1 MVRAPREHISAYR
14 FCRSNFK
21 HRGFPSAL
29 LTAASLSRRYD
40 SFSGR
45 DGVQSAPVRA
55 PRANR
60 PAVSAR
66 LPPAT
71 TRYQREEMSMT
82 NRARAE
88 DDVVVPRDARTTP
101 APEHDRSARPTL
113 RYVVPPKRGDAPSAS
128 AEKENGRSP
137 ETVPSKRP
145 AAKRRKPKLAATGRD
160 DPKQVTLSQAFAG
173 PDAGAGG
180 TAFRGTA
187 TREGDGVCSTL
198 ESADDVELAPGLI
211 GNAETRRKR
220 ARDENDDR
228 DDDVDDETPR
238 RVSRDPFVLHGGD
251 ETVSNDDAFG
261 ETFARAIRTASA
273 WSIGVLF
280 RDVVGRRRFG
290 FRSNAE
296 PEPDAAQK
304 EAARKAARAAG
315 AGAPPPEG
323 GWQAAVRR
331 VPVALGVLP
340 LGADVADA
348 GDGVGGVLFT
358 IPLVATRGDGDSR
371 TKKKKSDETD
381 TPERLA
387 ARPEHA
393 AALASA
399 LRAGVPAV
407 TFHAQAVFKTLG
419 AIGACPAPLLAR
431 LTVLD
436 ARAMAWLHAPDTPHE
451 GGVEEAWRTCFPG
464 DDARLASRKP
474 DRNRETPFRAFRR
487 DLASAAALAQRF
499 RRAAQSDA
507 RLRANAELRAR
518 FARTTRR
525 EGRVAALLGAMER
538 AGIGFDAAYARR
550 VVTRFREEVET
561 IEREADALS
570 VTNPDGSRVNLAA
583 HAQVAEALFVTLRLP
598 APSAVAGGDAA
609 TRSTRDEVLR
619 ALASGP
625 DAHPLARLVARH
637 RAATR
642 AAATCASYVS
652 MYEKQNGPSGSSSD
666 VGAEI
671 ISAPRRFRVGRLR
684 CEWNNTRTATGRLS
698 SSNPNLQ
705 AVGGAAVA
713 ESDASGHGNDGDAL
727 LTLRGAFVAPPGR
740 VLLAVDYSQIELR
753 VLAHLARDPK
763 LREILAK
770 PRSVGGANASFTNT
784 NDAFE
789 QIWNAGL
796 GLAASAPVTRAD
808 RAKAKTTVYGLL
820 YGQGEAGLA
829 RKLGVSR
836 EEARE
841 MTRALYAAFPSLR
854 RFVTQTREDAR
865 LRRGAFLPLAARVRP
880 LPGFSSSDAS
890 ARAEAERRAVN
901 TLVQGTAADLVKL
914 AMDRWCRAI
923 HTSSD
928 EASSAPRDD
937 VPRIALPVGFEPA
950 RVCLVAQIHDE
961 LMFETD
967 ADAARVEAVAEVARS
982 CMEGAA
988 EELGLVGLWTPTKV
1002 TVGKTWGALAPI
1014 EAFVASARANA
1025 SAR

>member
-1 MVRAPREHISAYR
+1 
-14 FCRSNFK
+14 
-21 HRGFPSAL
+21 
-29 LTAASLSRRYD
+29 
-40 SFSGR
+40 
-45 DGVQSAPVRA
+45 
-55 PRANR
+55 
-60 PAVSAR
+60 
-66 LPPAT
+66 
-71 TRYQREEMSMT
+71 MSVKK
-82 NRARAE
+82 RARADE
-88 DDVVVPRDARTTP
+88 DVVASDAQTKP
-101 APEHDRSARPTL
+101 AHENQKHRPTL
-113 RYVVPPKRGDAPSAS
+113 RYVVPSRGDAPPE

-137 ETVPSKRP
+137 VKAPAKRP
-145 AAKRRKPKLAATGRD
+145 AAKRQKPKPGARLD

-173 PDAGAGG
+173 PSAGAG
-180 TAFRGTA
+180 TSRGTT
-187 TREGDGVCSTL
+187 TRVCDGLSTP
-198 ESADDVELAPGLI
+198 ESIDEVELAPVPES
-211 GNAETRRKR
+211 AETRRRR
-220 ARDENDDR
+220 ARDDENG
-228 DDDVDDETPR
+228 DDDDDDGAPR
-238 RVSRDPFVLHGGD
+238 RDRPNDPFVHRGGD
-251 ETVSNDDAFG
+251 ESVSNDDAFT

-273 WSIGVLF
+273 CSIGVLF

-296 PEPDAAQK
+296 PEPDPAQK

-340 LGADVADA
+340 LGVDVADA

>member
-1 MVRAPREHISAYR
+1 MVRAPRERISAYR

-45 DGVQSAPVRA
+45 DGMQSAPVRA

-71 TRYQREEMSMT
+71 TRYQREEVSMT

-137 ETVPSKRP
+137 ETVPAKRP

-160 DPKQVTLSQAFAG
+160 DPKQVTLSQVFAG

-198 ESADDVELAPGLI
+198 ESTDDVELAPGPI

-220 ARDENDDR
+220 ARDENDDG

-315 AGAPPPEG
+315 AGASPPEG

-331 VPVALGVLP
+331 VPVAVGVVP
-340 LGADVADA
+340 LGSAVADA
-348 GDGVGGVLFT
+348 GDGVGGVLFAFPV
-358 IPLVATRGDGDSR
+358 IATAGGDAG
-371 TKKKKSDETD
+371 DETSG
-381 TPERLA
+381 LA
-387 ARPEHA
+387 LRPEHA
-393 AALASA
+393 AALAA
-399 LRAGVPAV
+399 AARAGGPAV
-407 TFHAQAVFKTLG
+407 AFHAQAVFKALSALG
-419 AIGACPAPLLAR
+419 VCPLPLLSR
-431 LTVLD
+431 LAVLD
-436 ARAMAWLHAPDTPHE
+436 ARAMAWLHAPDATHE
-451 GGVEEAWRTCFPG
+451 GGVEAAWRACFPG
-464 DDARLASRKP
+464 DARDARRGG
-474 DRNRETPFRAFRR
+474 RTGETAFRAFRR
-487 DLASAAALAQRF
+487 DLASAAALTQRF
-499 RRAAQSDA
+499 GRAAQSGA
-507 RLRANAELRAR
+507 RLRANAALQAR

-525 EGRVAALLGAMER
+525 ESRVAALLGAMER
-538 AGIGFDAAYARR
+538 AGIGFDAAYAER
-550 VVTRFREEVET
+550 VGARFREEVET

-570 VTNPDGSRVNLAA
+570 VTNADGSRVNLAA
-583 HAQVAEALFVTLRLP
+583 PAQVAEALFVTLRLP
-598 APSAVAGGDAA
+598 APPAEKKKPGDAA
-609 TRSTRDEVLR
+609 RRSTRDEVLR

-625 DAHPLARLVARH
+625 DAHPLARLVVRH
-637 RAATR
+637 RAALR

-652 MYEKQNGPSGSSSD
+652 MYEKQNRSDGRPGRGSRTD
-666 VGAEI
+666 PEGL
-671 ISAPRRFRVGRLR
+671 GRLR

-705 AVGGAAVA
+705 AVGDVAVA
-713 ESDASGHGNDGDAL
+713 ETGEAGRSDGKERL
-727 LTLRGAFVAPPGR
+727 LSLRGAFVAPPGR

-753 VLAHLARDPK
+753 VLAHLAGDPK
-763 LREILAK
+763 LRDILAK
-770 PRSVGGANASFTNT
+770 PPAASSGASFAPK

-789 QIWNAGL
+789 QIWNAGR
-796 GLAASAPVTRAD
+796 GAPASAPVTRAD
-808 RAKAKTTVYGLL
+808 RAKAKTSVYGLL

-829 RKLGVSR
+829 HKLGVSR
-836 EEARE
+836 EEAGDI
-841 MTRALYAAFPSLR
+841 TRALYAAFPSLR
-854 RFVTQTREDAR
+854 RFVRETREDAR
-865 LRRGAFLPLAARVRP
+865 RLRGAFLPLTARTRP
-880 LPGFSSSDAS
+880 LPGLGSADAS

-923 HTSSD
+923 AGAGD
-928 EASSAPRDD
+928 ARAIGEDD
-937 VPRIALPVGFEPA
+937 AAFALPTGFDPNRA
-950 RVCLVAQIHDE
+950 RLVAQIHDE
-961 LMFETD
+961 LMFESD
-967 ADAARVEAVAEVARS
+967 ADVACVEAVAECARR

-988 EELGLVGLWTPTKV
+988 DELGLVGLWTPTKV
-1002 TVGKTWGALAPI
+1002 TVGRSWSALAPI